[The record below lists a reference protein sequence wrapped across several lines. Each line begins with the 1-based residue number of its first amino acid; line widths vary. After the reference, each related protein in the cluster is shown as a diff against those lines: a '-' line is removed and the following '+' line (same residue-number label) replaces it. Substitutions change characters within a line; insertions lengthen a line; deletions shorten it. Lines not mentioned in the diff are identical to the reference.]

1 MNAAPTR
8 PVHLWPRMWARRP
21 EPAPP
26 RHRDVT
32 QDWDA
37 DTFAQLY
44 DDTAARV
51 YGIVLCVVGD
61 PTCAAEITEQ
71 VYLELWRGRMTRTWT
86 PTSTVAVLL
95 AQAHWLAVDRV
106 RSSGTRDDLDRV
118 YSAGTVVSQL
128 PATQRRAI
136 ELTYFCGQLL
146 PDAAHTMHI
155 SPEAITGQITGGL
168 VRLQRTRAAA
178 DPR

>member
-21 EPAPP
+21 APAP
-26 RHRDVT
+26 RGHRDVT

-37 DTFAQLY
+37 DAFAQLY

-61 PTCAAEITEQ
+61 PTCAANITVQ
-71 VYLELWRGRMTRTWT
+71 AYLELWRGCAGTST
-86 PTSTVAVLL
+86 PSSTVAVLL
-95 AQAHWLAVDRV
+95 VRAHSLAVDMV
-106 RSSGTRDDLDRV
+106 RSSGTGDGFDQAPARSEGL
-118 YSAGTVVSQL
+118 SQL
-128 PATQRRAI
+128 SATQRRAI
-136 ELTYFCGQLL
+136 DLTYFCGQLL
-146 PDAAHTMHI
+146 PDAARTMHI
-155 SPEAITGQITGGL
+155 SPDGVAGQVSAGL
-168 VRLQRTRAAA
+168 VQLRRTRATA